1 MESVMTP
8 GNRQRSVCLL
18 RDPLRHRRPLRG
30 ARIFLSCCSVCLG
43 LLPVLLG
50 SCRKEPVPDFP
61 DGPETVPAESVDSV
75 LTRIRIRTDR
85 VDPASLDLFI
95 YGAEGTRTLE
105 KHLTLDSVPEEL
117 GILTLPGEK
126 LLAAIANSPHRFNLK
141 ALERYDAMEQLAF
154 SYTDDDPAQPILG
167 GSARTEAQAGDLTL
181 TPLLCRIVLVSVS
194 NTMDGYD
201 LLENPRVRL
210 RDLPDNAE
218 ILRQADFRPA
228 ELIDA
233 TPWTALPCDVG
244 YFPQEPGL
252 PLWCY
257 PNDTPETVLG
267 APRPSVEFACEIRGQ
282 TCTFEIPLPPLP
294 RGCTKEV
301 DLTIDGPGNHRYKIR

>member
-1 MESVMTP
+1 MIP
-8 GNRQRSVCLL
+8 GNRQRSFCLL
-18 RDPLRHRRPLRG
+18 LHDPLRHRRLLRG
-30 ARIFLSCCSVCLG
+30 ARILLSYFSVCLG

-50 SCRKEPVPDFP
+50 SCRKEPPQDP
-61 DGPETVPAESVDSV
+61 PAAPEAPPVAEADSV
-75 LTRIRIRTDR
+75 LTRIRIRTDGPEAER
-85 VDPASLDLFI
+85 LDLFI
-95 YGAEGTRTLE
+95 YGTGGTRSLE
-105 KHLTLDSVPEEL
+105 KHITLDSFPEEL

-126 LLAAIANSPHRFNLK
+126 LLAGIANSPHRFNLK

-154 SYTDDDPAQPILG
+154 SFADDDPSRPILG
-167 GSARTEAQAGDLTL
+167 GSAMTEGQTGELTL
-181 TPLLCRIVLVSVS
+181 KPLLCRIVLASVS

-210 RDLPDNAE
+210 LDLPDTAE
-218 ILRQADFRPA
+218 ILRQQDFRPA

-244 YFPQEPGL
+244 YFPQEPRL
-252 PLWCY
+252 SLWCY

-267 APRPSVEFACEIRGQ
+267 APRPSLEFLCEIRGE
-282 TCTFEIPLPPLP
+282 TCSFEVPLPPLP
-294 RGCTKEV
+294 RGCTKEI